1 MTSDSV
7 IPLSGCPAII
17 IGSLF
22 TAEVTSEGAVRAF
35 GAKGGFVGAV
45 AHALKVSGGQPT
57 PIARLG
63 MDSHGNGI
71 ADALRAAEITTA
83 SLQTDSDL
91 ATGRLVERGNSLR
104 IEPYAAFDNLQW
116 DADVEAAARSAEL
129 ILTDAFGRR
138 HGQTRSTIDRLL
150 IAAPTAV
157 RVIDLTYRPP
167 APLSGPDRLDRE
179 QVGQALD
186 LCTTLVVDEVA
197 LRTLVPSAT
206 SRADGARRLHA
217 SLGASNAAGSC
228 VVLVPS
234 ANDEGLVVTRGRAD
248 PTPRRSGRRMA
259 GRDALIAGAAFLLG
273 ASPASLLSDEHLLG
287 EAPTS

>member
-217 SLGASNAAGSC
+217 SLGASNAATSC
-228 VVLVPS
+228 VVLVAS

>member
-197 LRTLVPSAT
+197 LRALVPSAT
-206 SRADGARRLHA
+206 SRADGARRLQA
-217 SLGASNAAGSC
+217 SLGASNAAASC
-228 VVLVPS
+228 VVLVAT